1 MTQDR
6 TQRPPGG
13 FQLRHRTLGVFQ
25 GTALEMACWHPS
37 SHMPE
42 YGLCRF
48 PQQADA
54 QRYLDFFCSPDC
66 PDPLQPTDFTI
77 EPFDHAQHDRLVY
90 EHPLDTDWESGR
102 L

>member
-66 PDPLQPTDFTI
+66 PDPLQPSDFTI